1 MIGTSTLA
9 NSEVTNISTIGFWI
23 LIENKEYFVA
33 FNEYPEF
40 KNMPVQDI
48 FDVIR
53 LSPEQLYW
61 EKHDID
67 IELSALENP
76 SLFTLVFKK

>member
-1 MIGTSTLA
+1 MIGTNTLT
-9 NSEVTNISTIGFWI
+9 NSEVTNISSIGFWI
-23 LIENKEYFVA
+23 LIEDKEYFVA

-40 KNMPVQDI
+40 SNMSVQEI
-48 FDVIR
+48 FNVKM

-67 IELSALENP
+67 IELSALKKPNQFP
-76 SLFTLVFKK
+76 LVYKK

>member
-1 MIGTSTLA
+1 MIGTNTLT
-9 NSEVTNISTIGFWI
+9 NSEVTNISSIGFWI
-23 LIENKEYFVA
+23 IIANKEYFVS

-40 KNMPVQDI
+40 GNMSVQEI
-48 FDVIR
+48 FNVKM

-67 IELSALENP
+67 IELSALKNP
-76 SLFTLVFKK
+76 NLFPLIYK